1 MESWAILE
9 IAARHYTILKC
20 LDEKDCNYKELQEA
34 TELSRSTV
42 DNYIKEMVEAGLV
55 EEKAR
60 LGRKKSLT
68 ILEKGKI
75 TLNYIRKYDLL
86 IYEPTF
92 DEKLRERLDHILEYY
107 KKGYKIEKVEELLLK
122 KLILLCSNNI
132 DAIFY
137 ERLQEFFE
145 EYLTQQ
151 ISSRDIDEL
160 IQRNIRYIMQ
170 KSRLKT
176 WFYQKIFPI
185 LSEQAEDIKTD
196 RRVRNIRVS
205 LLWEIFRLDDDS
217 RDKILEIFIK
227 IIKTECINK
236 EKEICKYICSS
247 YQPDIEGEL
256 YQRLLKLGVNEEIMR
271 AFFSSN

>member
-1 MESWAILE
+1 MESWEILE

-20 LDEKDCNYKELQEA
+20 LDKKDCNYKELQEA
-34 TELSRSTV
+34 TKLSRSTI

-60 LGRKKSLT
+60 LGRKISLK

-86 IYEPTF
+86 IYEPT
-92 DEKLRERLDHILEYY
+92 LDKNLKKSIDDVLEYY
-107 KKGYKIEKVEELLLK
+107 KKGYQIENVE
-122 KLILLCSNNI
+122 KLYSKNLIIICNNI
-132 DAIFY
+132 DAIFC
-137 ERLQEFFE
+137 EALQKFFE

-160 IQRNIRYIMQ
+160 IQRNIRSIMQ
-170 KSRLKT
+170 NLRLKT
-176 WFYQKIFPI
+176 WFYQKLFPV
-185 LSEQAEDIKTD
+185 LLEQVADIKTD
-196 RRVRNIRVS
+196 HKVRNMRVI
-205 LLWEIFRLDDDS
+205 LLWEIFRLDDEN

-227 IIKTECINK
+227 IIKNECINK

-256 YQRLLKLGVNEEIMR
+256 YKRLLKLGVDEEIVR